1 MDLLAN
7 DQVLYKDESYAI
19 IGACMEVHKT
29 LGNGFLE
36 AVYQEALE
44 IEFALRGIPCQ
55 REKALPIDY
64 KGHTL
69 KKGYI
74 ADFVCYDKI
83 VLEIKSQRELI
94 ADNTSQVFNYLNA
107 TGYKLGLLVNFGER
121 SLKQKRIIL

>member
-55 REKALPIDY
+55 REKVLPIDY

-94 ADNTSQVFNYLNA
+94 ADNASQVLNYLNA
-107 TGYKLGLLVNFGER
+107 SGYKLGLLVNFGER